1 MSLGELGFLLDLV
14 EAKDHTARAHGLGP
28 AAIRRLQKAGYI
40 APWAK
45 VFGPQVWVLK
55 KQFSRSE
62 IQLIRRI
69 ADDQNRVM

>member
-1 MSLGELGFLLDLV
+1 MSLGELGFLLDLI
-14 EAKDHTARAHGLGP
+14 EAEDHRARARGLGP

-55 KQFSRSE
+55 KEFSASE
-62 IQLIRRI
+62 IQLMRSILNGSEQ
-69 ADDQNRVM
+69 AG